1 VKAYSLFGKRRVME
15 NCFSFVKQGI
25 ILFDLRIVYSDTKF
39 MNYHANHIPKNY
51 INAIVYN
58 TDLPKRIELGDAV
71 DDNPY
76 HLYFYMIS
84 RFYFFDHGDTIIPYY
99 YVSIRKS
106 YFAEAALAALPQ
118 RFQRETIKRPGYEYV
133 EMPGCNW
140 YPDAI
145 DEPWMPSYVSNLYKH
160 IWEGFHQEKG
170 KFSFISRK
178 QGKKKARRIVN
189 EAELYEPLKKLGFS
203 IYHLEDLT
211 FEQQVRLFATSQIIT
226 GGHGAG
232 LAHII
237 FCKANTLICE
247 INHGQTPAKN
257 HYVNLALQCGL
268 RHYMYN
274 GASPIPDGETDGTED
289 LLVDVTRYVAALAH
303 IKTLC

>member
-1 VKAYSLFGKRRVME
+1 ME
-15 NCFSFVKQGI
+15 SCFSFLKKDLVT
-25 ILFDLRIVYSDTKF
+25 LFDIRNVYDNPNLL
-39 MNYHANHIPKNY
+39 NYIRTNIQKNY
-51 INAIVYN
+51 LHEVTFE

-71 DDNPY
+71 DENPY

-84 RFYFFDHGDTIIPYY
+84 RFYYFDHGDTIIPYY
-99 YVSIRKS
+99 YISQSKS
-106 YFAEAALAALPQ
+106 YFAEAALAALPP
-118 RFQRETIKRPGYEYV
+118 RFQRETVKHEGYEYI

-140 YPDAI
+140 YPDTI
-145 DEPWMPSYVSNLYKH
+145 DEPWMPNYVRNLYKH
-160 IWEGFHQEKG
+160 IWEGYSQEKG

-211 FEQQVRLFATSQIIT
+211 FEQQVRLFATSEIIT

-237 FCKANTLICE
+237 YCAKNTLICE

-257 HYVNLALQCGL
+257 HYVNLAVQCGL

-274 GASPIPDGETDGTED
+274 GAEPIPDGVTDGTED
-289 LLVDVTRYVAALAH
+289 LKVDVPKYITALSH

>member
-1 VKAYSLFGKRRVME
+1 ME
-15 NCFSFVKQGI
+15 SCFSFLKRDLVK
-25 ILFDLRIVYSDTKF
+25 LFDVRLVYNNPHLL
-39 MNYHANHIPKNY
+39 NYIRSNIQKNY
-51 INAIVYN
+51 LHEVTYE

-71 DDNPY
+71 DENPY

-84 RFYFFDHGDTIIPYY
+84 RFYYFDHGDNVIPYY
-99 YVSIRKS
+99 YKSHSKS
-106 YFAEAALAALPQ
+106 YFAEAALTALPK
-118 RFQRETIKRPGYEYV
+118 RFQRETVKHEEYEYV

-140 YPDAI
+140 YPDLI
-145 DEPWMPSYVSNLYKH
+145 DEHWMPNYVRNLYKH
-160 IWEGFHQEKG
+160 IWESSSQEKG

-189 EAELYEPLKKLGFS
+189 EAELYEPLKNIGFS

-211 FEQQVRLFATSQIIT
+211 FEQQVRLFATSEIIT

-237 FCKANTLICE
+237 FCAQNTLICE

-257 HYVNLALQCGL
+257 HYVNLSLQCGL

-274 GASPIPDGETDGTED
+274 GAEPVADGETDGFED
-289 LLVDVTRYVAALAH
+289 LKVDVSRYMAALAH

>member
-1 VKAYSLFGKRRVME
+1 MDS
-15 NCFSFVKQGI
+15 CFSFLKKDLVK
-25 ILFDLRIVYSDTKF
+25 LFDVRQVYNDP
-39 MNYHANHIPKNY
+39 HALNFIRSNIQKNY
-51 INAIVYN
+51 LHEITYE

-71 DDNPY
+71 DENPY

-84 RFYFFDHGDTIIPYY
+84 RFYYFDHGDTVIPYY
-99 YVSIRKS
+99 YVSHNKS
-106 YFAEAALAALPQ
+106 YFAEAALAALPP
-118 RFQRETIKRPGYEYV
+118 RFQRETVKREEYEYV

-140 YPDAI
+140 YPDMI
-145 DEPWMPSYVSNLYKH
+145 DEPWMPNYVRNLYKH
-160 IWEGFHQEKG
+160 IWEGCSQEKG

-189 EAELYEPLKKLGFS
+189 EMELYEPLKKLGFS

-237 FCKANTLICE
+237 FCAPNTLICE
-247 INHGQTPAKN
+247 INHGKTPDKN
-257 HYVNLALQCGL
+257 HYVNLSIQCGL

-274 GASPIPDGETDGTED
+274 GAEPVADGETDGFED
-289 LLVDVTRYVAALAH
+289 LKVDVSRYMAALAH

>member
-1 VKAYSLFGKRRVME
+1 ME
-15 NCFSFVKQGI
+15 SCFSFLKLDLVK
-25 ILFDLRIVYSDTKF
+25 LFDVRQVYNDP
-39 MNYHANHIPKNY
+39 HALNFIRTNIQKNY
-51 INAIVYN
+51 LHEIVFE

-71 DDNPY
+71 DENPY

-84 RFYFFDHGDTIIPYY
+84 RFYYFDHGDNVIPYY
-99 YVSIRKS
+99 YVSIGKS
-106 YFAEAALAALPQ
+106 YFAEAALAALPA
-118 RFQRETIKRPGYEYV
+118 RFQRETIKREEYEYI

-140 YPDAI
+140 YPDMI
-145 DEPWMPSYVSNLYKH
+145 DEPWMPNYVSTLYKH
-160 IWEGFHQEKG
+160 IWEGFNQEKG

-178 QGKKKARRIVN
+178 QGKKKARRIIN
-189 EAELYEPLKKLGFS
+189 EAELYEPLKKIGFS

-237 FCKANTLICE
+237 FCAPNTLICE

-257 HYVNLALQCGL
+257 HYVNLALQCNL

-274 GASPIPDGETDGTED
+274 GAWPVADGETDGFED
-289 LLVDVTRYVAALAH
+289 LMVDTQKYIAALAH

>member
-1 VKAYSLFGKRRVME
+1 ME
-15 NCFSFVKQGI
+15 SCFSFLKHDLVK
-25 ILFDLRIVYSDTKF
+25 LFDIRQVYNDP
-39 MNYHANHIPKNY
+39 HALNFIRTNIQKNY
-51 INAIVYN
+51 LHDIVFE

-71 DDNPY
+71 DENPY

-84 RFYFFDHGDTIIPYY
+84 RFYYFDHGNNVIPYY
-99 YVSIRKS
+99 YVSRGQS
-106 YFAEAALAALPQ
+106 YFAEAALAALPA
-118 RFQRETIKRPGYEYV
+118 RFQRETIKREEYEYI

-140 YPDAI
+140 YPDMI
-145 DEPWMPSYVSNLYKH
+145 DEPWMPNYVSTLYKH
-160 IWEGFHQEKG
+160 IWEGFNQEKG

-178 QGKKKARRIVN
+178 QGKKKARRIIN
-189 EAELYEPLKKLGFS
+189 EAELYEPLKKIGFS

-211 FEQQVRLFATSQIIT
+211 FEQQVRLFATSEIIT

-237 FCKANTLICE
+237 FCKPNTLICE

-257 HYVNLALQCGL
+257 HYVNLALQCNL

-274 GASPIPDGETDGTED
+274 GAWPIPDGETDGFED
-289 LLVDVTRYVAALAH
+289 LMVDVPKYIAALAH

>member
-1 VKAYSLFGKRRVME
+1 ME
-15 NCFSFVKQGI
+15 SCFSFLKHDLVK
-25 ILFDLRIVYSDTKF
+25 LFDIRQVYNDP
-39 MNYHANHIPKNY
+39 HALNFIRTNIQKNY
-51 INAIVYN
+51 LHEIVFE

-71 DDNPY
+71 DENPY

-84 RFYFFDHGDTIIPYY
+84 RFYYFDHRDNVIPYY
-99 YVSIRKS
+99 YVSRSQS
-106 YFAEAALAALPQ
+106 YFAEAALAALPA
-118 RFQRETIKRPGYEYV
+118 RFQRETIKREEYEYI

-140 YPDAI
+140 YPDMI
-145 DEPWMPSYVSNLYKH
+145 DEPWMPNYVSTLYKH
-160 IWEGFHQEKG
+160 IWEGCSQEKG

-178 QGKKKARRIVN
+178 QGKKKARRIIN
-189 EAELYEPLKKLGFS
+189 ESKLYEPLKKIGFS

-211 FEQQVRLFATSQIIT
+211 FEQQVRVFATSQIIT

-237 FCKANTLICE
+237 FCKPNTLICE

-257 HYVNLALQCGL
+257 HYVNLALQCNL

-274 GASPIPDGETDGTED
+274 GAWPVADGETDGFED
-289 LLVDVTRYVAALAH
+289 LMVDTQKYIAALEY
-303 IKTLC
+303 IKTLCY

>member
-1 VKAYSLFGKRRVME
+1 ME
-15 NCFSFVKQGI
+15 SCFSFLKLDLVK
-25 ILFDLRIVYSDTKF
+25 LFDVRQVYNDP
-39 MNYHANHIPKNY
+39 HALNFIRTNIQKNY
-51 INAIVYN
+51 LHEITFE

-71 DDNPY
+71 DENPY

-84 RFYFFDHGDTIIPYY
+84 RFYYFDHGDTIIPYY
-99 YVSIRKS
+99 YVSRSKS
-106 YFAEAALAALPQ
+106 YFAEAALAALPA
-118 RFQRETIKRPGYEYV
+118 RFQRETIKREEYEYI

-140 YPDAI
+140 YPDMI
-145 DEPWMPSYVSNLYKH
+145 DEPWMPNYVSTLYKH
-160 IWEGFHQEKG
+160 IWEGFNQEKG

-178 QGKKKARRIVN
+178 QGKKKARRIIN
-189 EAELYEPLKKLGFS
+189 EAELYEPLKKIGFS

-237 FCKANTLICE
+237 FCAPNTLICE

-257 HYVNLALQCGL
+257 HYVNLALQCNL

-274 GASPIPDGETDGTED
+274 GAWPVADGETDGFED
-289 LLVDVTRYVAALAH
+289 LMVDTQKYIAALAH

>member
-1 VKAYSLFGKRRVME
+1 ME
-15 NCFSFVKQGI
+15 SCFSFLKKDLVK
-25 ILFDLRIVYSDTKF
+25 LFDVRQVYNNADLL
-39 MNYHANHIPKNY
+39 NYIRTNVQKNY
-51 INAIVYN
+51 LHEVTFE

-71 DDNPY
+71 DENPY

-84 RFYFFDHGDTIIPYY
+84 RFYFFDNGDTIIPYY
-99 YVSIRKS
+99 YVSHKKS
-106 YFAEAALAALPQ
+106 YFAEAALSALPP
-118 RFQRETIKRPGYEYV
+118 RFQREIVKQEGYEYI

-140 YPDAI
+140 YADTI
-145 DEPWMPSYVSNLYKH
+145 DEPWMNNYVRNLYKH
-160 IWEGFHQEKG
+160 IWEGYSQEKG

-178 QGKKKARRIVN
+178 QGKKKCRRIVN

-237 FCKANTLICE
+237 FCAQNTLICE
-247 INHGQTPAKN
+247 INHGQIPDKN
-257 HYVNLALQCGL
+257 HYVNLAVQCGL

-274 GASPIPDGETDGTED
+274 RAEPIPDGETDGTED
-289 LLVDVTRYVAALAH
+289 LKVNITGYITALEY

>member
-1 VKAYSLFGKRRVME
+1 ME
-15 NCFSFVKQGI
+15 SCFSFLKKDLVT
-25 ILFDLRIVYSDTKF
+25 LFDVRHVYNNPHLL
-39 MNYHANHIPKNY
+39 NYIRTNIQKNY
-51 INAIVYN
+51 LHEVTYE

-71 DDNPY
+71 DENPY

-84 RFYFFDHGDTIIPYY
+84 RFYYFDNGDNIIPYY
-99 YVSIRKS
+99 YISRSKS
-106 YFAEAALAALPQ
+106 YFAEAALSALPP
-118 RFQRETIKRPGYEYV
+118 RFQREIVKHERYEYI

-140 YPDAI
+140 YADTI
-145 DEPWMPSYVSNLYKH
+145 DEPWMNNYVRNLYKH
-160 IWEGFHQEKG
+160 IWEGSTQEKG

-189 EAELYEPLKKLGFS
+189 EAELYGPLKNLGFS

-211 FEQQVRLFATSQIIT
+211 FEQQVRLFATSAIIT

-237 FCKANTLICE
+237 FCAQNTLICE

-257 HYVNLALQCGL
+257 HYVNLAVQCGL

-274 GASPIPDGETDGTED
+274 SAEPISDGETDGTED
-289 LLVDVTRYVAALAH
+289 LRVDVPKYIAALAY
-303 IKTLC
+303 IKTIC

>member
-1 VKAYSLFGKRRVME
+1 LKKDLVK
-15 NCFSFVKQGI
+15 I
-25 ILFDLRIVYSDTKF
+25 FDVRQVYNDP
-39 MNYHANHIPKNY
+39 HALNFIRTNVQKNY
-51 INAIVYN
+51 LHEIIYE

-71 DDNPY
+71 DENPY

-84 RFYFFDHGDTIIPYY
+84 RFYYFDTGDNIIPYF
-99 YVSIRKS
+99 YVSIHNS
-106 YFAEAALAALPQ
+106 YFAEAALSALPP
-118 RFQRETIKRPGYEYV
+118 RFQRETVKREEYEYI

-140 YPDAI
+140 YPDTI
-145 DEPWMPSYVSNLYKH
+145 DEPWMTSYVRNLYKH
-160 IWEGFHQEKG
+160 IWDGCRQEKG

-178 QGKKKARRIVN
+178 KGKKKARRIVN
-189 EAELYEPLKKLGFS
+189 EGELYEPLKLLGFS

-211 FEQQVRLFATSQIIT
+211 FVQQVRLFATSEIIT

-237 FCKANTLICE
+237 FCATNTLICE

-274 GASPIPDGETDGTED
+274 GASPVVNGETDGFED
-289 LLVDVTRYVAALAH
+289 LTVDVPKYIAALAY

>member
-1 VKAYSLFGKRRVME
+1 MDS
-15 NCFSFVKQGI
+15 CFSFLKKDLVK
-25 ILFDLRIVYSDTKF
+25 LFDVRQVYNDP
-39 MNYHANHIPKNY
+39 HALNFIRTNIQKNY
-51 INAIVYN
+51 LHEITYE

-71 DDNPY
+71 DENPY

-84 RFYFFDHGDTIIPYY
+84 RFYYFDHGDTVIPYY
-99 YVSIRKS
+99 YISHNKS
-106 YFAEAALAALPQ
+106 YFAEAALAALPP
-118 RFQRETIKRPGYEYV
+118 RFQRETVKREDYEYV

-140 YPDAI
+140 YPDMI
-145 DEPWMPSYVSNLYKH
+145 DEPWMPNYVRNLYKH
-160 IWEGFHQEKG
+160 IWEGCSQEKG

-189 EAELYEPLKKLGFS
+189 EMELYEPLKNLGFS

-237 FCKANTLICE
+237 FCAPNTLICE

-257 HYVNLALQCGL
+257 HYVNLSLQCGL

-274 GASPIPDGETDGTED
+274 GAEPIPDGETDGSED
-289 LLVDVTRYVAALAH
+289 LKVDVIRYMAALAH

>member
-1 VKAYSLFGKRRVME
+1 ME
-15 NCFSFVKQGI
+15 SCFSFLKHDLVK
-25 ILFDLRIVYSDTKF
+25 LFDIRQVYNDP
-39 MNYHANHIPKNY
+39 HALNFIRTNIQKNY
-51 INAIVYN
+51 LHEIVFE

-71 DDNPY
+71 DENPY

-84 RFYFFDHGDTIIPYY
+84 RFYYFDHGDNVIPYY
-99 YVSIRKS
+99 YVSIGKS
-106 YFAEAALAALPQ
+106 YFAEAALAALPA
-118 RFQRETIKRPGYEYV
+118 RFQRETIKREEYEYI

-140 YPDAI
+140 YPDMI
-145 DEPWMPSYVSNLYKH
+145 DEPWMPNYVSTLYKH
-160 IWEGFHQEKG
+160 IWEGFNQEKG

-178 QGKKKARRIVN
+178 QGKKKARRIIN
-189 EAELYEPLKKLGFS
+189 EAELYEPLKKIGFS

-211 FEQQVRLFATSQIIT
+211 FEQQVRLFATSEIIT

-237 FCKANTLICE
+237 FCKPNTLICE

-257 HYVNLALQCGL
+257 HYVNLALQCNL

-274 GASPIPDGETDGTED
+274 GAWPIPDGETDGFED
-289 LLVDVTRYVAALAH
+289 LMVDIPKYIAALAH

>member
-1 VKAYSLFGKRRVME
+1 MDS
-15 NCFSFVKQGI
+15 CFSFVKQGT
-25 ILFDLRIVYSDTKF
+25 ILFDLRTVYSDEKF
-39 MNYHANHIPKNY
+39 MKYHTNHNPKNY
-51 INAIVYN
+51 INAVIYN

-71 DDNPY
+71 DENPY

-84 RFYFFDHGDTIIPYY
+84 RFYYFDHGDTIIPYF
-99 YVSIRKS
+99 YVSRANS
-106 YFAEAALAALPQ
+106 YFANAALGALPP
-118 RFQRETIKRPGYEYV
+118 RFQRETVKHEEYEYV

-140 YPDAI
+140 YPDTI
-145 DEPWMPSYVSNLYKH
+145 DEQWMPKYVRNLYKH
-160 IWEGFHQEKG
+160 IWEGYSQEKG

-189 EAELYEPLKKLGFS
+189 EAELYEPLKNLGFS

-211 FEQQVRLFATSQIIT
+211 FEQQVRLFATSEIIT

-237 FCKANTLICE
+237 FCEPNTRICE

-257 HYVNLALQCGL
+257 HYVNLAIQCSL

-274 GASPIPDGETDGTED
+274 GAEPIPDGETDGTED
-289 LLVDVTRYVAALAH
+289 LRVDVGKYIAALAH